1 MGIQNPLAHQDLPEQ
16 VRIYCLRALKLFVYG
31 QGDLAVCRSV
41 ARPRKGDGQFLIA
54 QIDRASLLP
63 TADRAS
69 VPARPTVACPRL
81 GKHLGLQRLTDGVQP

>member
-1 MGIQNPLAHQDLPEQ
+1 MGIQNRLVHQDLPEQ
-16 VRIYCLRALKLFVYG
+16 ARICCQQALQLFVRG

-54 QIDRASLLP
+54 QVDRASLLP

-69 VPARPTVACPRL
+69 VPARPTVACPPL
-81 GKHLGLQRLTDGVQP
+81 GKYLGLQRLTDGVQP